1 MMGPG
6 GWQWQWGAWSWSM
19 MAMMVIF
26 WALIVAAAIYAIRA
40 WSGPPRGWGG
50 PPGESAMDILERRYA
65 RGEITREQYQ
75 QMRDDLM
82 RRGPGG
88 APSGA

>member
-1 MMGPG
+1 MWPYG
-6 GWQWQWGAWSWSM
+6 WQWGAWAWVT
-19 MAMMVIF
+19 MAIMLIF
-26 WALIVAAAIYAIRA
+26 WALIVAAAVYAVRA
-40 WSGPPRGWGG
+40 WSGPPRT
-50 PPGESAMDILERRYA
+50 PGESHESPTEILNRRYA